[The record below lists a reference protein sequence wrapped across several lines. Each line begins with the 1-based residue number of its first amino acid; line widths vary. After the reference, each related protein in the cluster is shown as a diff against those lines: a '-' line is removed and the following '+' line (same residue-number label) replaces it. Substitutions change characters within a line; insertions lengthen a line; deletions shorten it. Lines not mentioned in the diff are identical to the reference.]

1 MSRWIVAVGA
11 FLLLSGCGYRLS
23 QTMQEGRLVT
33 LSIPYVV
40 GDADGR
46 LSLEIVRAVST
57 LPCYRYVPCG
67 GEQILVVELAE
78 SREENIGF
86 RYDRK
91 KDGKRKKEIVPT
103 ETRLFVEA
111 KVSIVDGATNQ
122 CLWGPFS
129 IQETTDYDHFYY
141 GHHEVNVFSLGQ
153 LTDREAAKEAA
164 FAPLNQRLAQQIV
177 DLLQTCSL

>member
-1 MSRWIVAVGA
+1 MRGWIAAVGT
-11 FLLLSGCGYRLS
+11 LVMLSGCGYQLS
-23 QTMQEGRLVT
+23 QSMRDGKQVT

-57 LPCYRYVPCG
+57 LPSYRYVPYG
-67 GEQILVVELAE
+67 GEQILVVALAD

-111 KVSIVDGATNQ
+111 KVSMVDATTNE
-122 CLWGPFS
+122 CLWGPVS

-164 FAPLNQRLAQQIV
+164 CAPLNQRLAQQIV